1 MLMKKY
7 LFLLICCIS
16 LIVPASLAYAE
27 PLPQTCNY
35 NSPCY
40 YEGLAQIPGY
50 GTVSIVVKDSNNGK
64 KVAVVTK
71 SNFAN
76 IAVGSVY
83 YIYKCNYIGYN
94 YTFKAGNFDCYFQA
108 NF

>member
-1 MLMKKY
+1 MKKY

-40 YEGLAQIPGY
+40 YEGYATCPNR
-50 GTVSIVVKDSNNGK
+50 GTIYIVVKDSNNGK
-64 KVAVVTK
+64 KVAIVK
-71 SNFAN
+71 NNNFG
-76 IAVGSVY
+76 IAEGSVY
-83 YIYKCNYIGYN
+83 YISKCNVNGYN
-94 YTFKAGNFDCYFQA
+94 YTFEANGSTFYFKGNF
-108 NF
+108 

>member
-1 MLMKKY
+1 MKKY
-7 LFLLICCIS
+7 LFLLICSIS

-50 GTVSIVVKDSNNGK
+50 GTVSIVVKR
-64 KVAVVTK
+64 
-71 SNFAN
+71 
-76 IAVGSVY
+76 
-83 YIYKCNYIGYN
+83 
-94 YTFKAGNFDCYFQA
+94 
-108 NF
+108 